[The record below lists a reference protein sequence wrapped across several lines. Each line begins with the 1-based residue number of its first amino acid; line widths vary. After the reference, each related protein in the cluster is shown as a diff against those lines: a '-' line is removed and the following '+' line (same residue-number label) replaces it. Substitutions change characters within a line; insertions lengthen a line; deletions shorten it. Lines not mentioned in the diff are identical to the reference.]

1 MVPFFIY
8 LNQIDMN
15 ILIRLIITTILV
27 VVLAHFLPG
36 ISVQDYTSALWV
48 ALVLGILNA
57 FLKPILVLLTLP
69 ATILTLGLF
78 LLVINAVVILVGDY
92 FVDGFVVNG
101 FWSAFIFSILL
112 SLSQS
117 VMNGIFISE
126 K

>member
-1 MVPFFIY
+1 MPFFIY

>member
-1 MVPFFIY
+1 MPFFIY

-57 FLKPILVLLTLP
+57 FLKPILILLTLP
-69 ATILTLGLF
+69 ATIFTLGLF

-92 FVDGFVVNG
+92 LVDGFLVDG

>member
-1 MVPFFIY
+1 
-8 LNQIDMN
+8 MN
-15 ILIRLIITTILV
+15 ILIRLLITTILV
-27 VVLAHFLPG
+27 VVLANFLPG

-48 ALVLGILNA
+48 ALVLGVLNA
-57 FLKPILVLLTLP
+57 FLKPILILLTLP
-69 ATILTLGLF
+69 ATIFTLGLF
-78 LLVINAVVILVGDY
+78 LLVINAVVIIVGDY
-92 FVDGFVVNG
+92 LVDGFLVDG

>member
-1 MVPFFIY
+1 
-8 LNQIDMN
+8 MN
-15 ILIRLIITTILV
+15 ILIRLLITTILV

-48 ALVLGILNA
+48 ALVLGVLNA
-57 FLKPILVLLTLP
+57 FLKPILILLTLP
-69 ATILTLGLF
+69 ATIFTLGLF

-92 FVDGFVVNG
+92 LVDGFLVDG

-117 VMNGIFISE
+117 VMNRIFISE

>member
-1 MVPFFIY
+1 
-8 LNQIDMN
+8 MN
-15 ILIRLIITTILV
+15 MLIRLIITTILV
-27 VVLAHFLPG
+27 IIIARFLPG

-48 ALVLGILNA
+48 ALVLGLLNA
-57 FLKPILVLLTLP
+57 FLKPILILFTLP
-69 ATILTLGLF
+69 ATLFTLGLF

-112 SLSQS
+112 SLGQS

>member
-1 MVPFFIY
+1 
-8 LNQIDMN
+8 MN

-27 VVLAHFLPG
+27 VVIAHFLPG

-48 ALVLGILNA
+48 ALVLGLLNA

-78 LLVINAVVILVGDY
+78 LLVINAVVVLVGDY
-92 FVDGFVVNG
+92 FVDGFIVNG
-101 FWSAFIFSILL
+101 FWNAFIFSILL

-117 VMNGIFISE
+117 VMNAIFISE

>member
-1 MVPFFIY
+1 
-8 LNQIDMN
+8 MN
-15 ILIRLIITTILV
+15 ILIRLLITTILV

-48 ALVLGILNA
+48 ALVLGVLNA
-57 FLKPILVLLTLP
+57 FLKPILILLTLP
-69 ATILTLGLF
+69 ATIFTLGLF

-92 FVDGFVVNG
+92 LVDGFLVDG

>member
-1 MVPFFIY
+1 
-8 LNQIDMN
+8 MN
-15 ILIRLIITTILV
+15 ILIRLLITTILV

-48 ALVLGILNA
+48 ALVLGVLNA
-57 FLKPILVLLTLP
+57 FLKPIFILLTLP
-69 ATILTLGLF
+69 ATIFTLGLF

-92 FVDGFVVNG
+92 LVDGFLVDG

>member
-1 MVPFFIY
+1 MPFFIY

-15 ILIRLIITTILV
+15 ILIRLLITTILV

-48 ALVLGILNA
+48 ALVLGLLNA
-57 FLKPILVLLTLP
+57 FLKPILILLTLP
-69 ATILTLGLF
+69 VTIFTLGLF

>member
-1 MVPFFIY
+1 
-8 LNQIDMN
+8 MN
-15 ILIRLIITTILV
+15 ILIRLLITTILV

-48 ALVLGILNA
+48 ALVLGVLNA
-57 FLKPILVLLTLP
+57 FLKPVLILLTLP
-69 ATILTLGLF
+69 ATIFTLGLF

-92 FVDGFVVNG
+92 LVDGFLVDG

>member
-1 MVPFFIY
+1 
-8 LNQIDMN
+8 MN

-57 FLKPILVLLTLP
+57 FLKPILILLTLP
-69 ATILTLGLF
+69 ATIFTLGLF

-92 FVDGFVVNG
+92 LVDGFLVDG

>member
-1 MVPFFIY
+1 
-8 LNQIDMN
+8 MN
-15 ILIRLIITTILV
+15 ILIRLLITTILV

-48 ALVLGILNA
+48 ALVLGVLNA
-57 FLKPILVLLTLP
+57 FLKPILILLTLP
-69 ATILTLGLF
+69 ATIFTLGLF
-78 LLVINAVVILVGDY
+78 LLVINAVVIIVGDY
-92 FVDGFVVNG
+92 LVDGFLVDG

>member
-1 MVPFFIY
+1 
-8 LNQIDMN
+8 MN

-27 VVLAHFLPG
+27 VVIANFLPG
-36 ISVQDYTSALWV
+36 ITVHDYTSALWV
-48 ALVLGILNA
+48 ALVLGLLNA
-57 FLKPILVLLTLP
+57 FLKPLLILLTLP

-78 LLVINAVVILVGDY
+78 LLVINAIVILVGDY
-92 FVDGFVVNG
+92 FVDGFIVNG
-101 FWSAFIFSILL
+101 FWNAFIFSILL